1 MALQTLPLD
10 AIPDKALS
18 AWAGGDIDTLL
29 PTLCRSRERAAG
41 FPNKYTKLIS

>member
-18 AWAGGDIDTLL
+18 AWAGGDGATGLT
-29 PTLCRSRERAAG
+29 P
-41 FPNKYTKLIS
+41 